1 MKARISRR
9 LRARGRPASRGLD
22 FYAGGPSAIPSWE
35 NSLLARGMT
44 RGRVYRLKLTAD
56 GLRVSG
62 EALEYFQTPNRY
74 RDIAI
79 HPDQRT
85 FYFSTDT
92 QGRTTKLPTAC
103 IRLRDIRITA

>member
-1 MKARISRR
+1 
-9 LRARGRPASRGLD
+9 
-22 FYAGGPSAIPSWE
+22 
-35 NSLLARGMT
+35 MT

-56 GLRVSG
+56 GLKVSG

-92 QGRTTKLPTAC
+92 QGRTTNRSGQFSNAIENPGAILEFRYVP
-103 IRLRDIRITA
+103 